1 MHTILTISRSSLN
14 FIYVTIF
21 IWYIQSMRLFILFGS
36 IYGFSYMLTHDRH
49 CSCHSLLQSPIT
61 AACSQYS
68 VSISFSELSHGMFK
82 KVNRKNICISHCLSS
97 RIWNCFFPTQLC
109 LQAAGSYIFLIEFQ
123 LQYYLLPRSLE
134 YVGLFTFPSDMLD
147 PAHTGLQELT

>member
-1 MHTILTISRSSLN
+1 MRTILTISRSSLN

-21 IWYIQSMRLFILFGS
+21 IWYIQSMLLFILFGS

-61 AACSQYS
+61 AAYSWYS

-82 KVNRKNICISHCLSS
+82 KLTEKIFAYHIAFLVGYGIAFSLHSCVNRQQVLTYSSLNFNFNITFCLDHLS
-97 RIWNCFFPTQLC
+97 
-109 LQAAGSYIFLIEFQ
+109 
-123 LQYYLLPRSLE
+123 
-134 YVGLFTFPSDMLD
+134 M
-147 PAHTGLQELT
+147 